1 MLSTPPPPQTFKEVL
16 GKLDMKDP
24 RSTAVREHLKGEED
38 TAKVA
43 KVVRVVK
50 IKKTE
55 GAITKKKNSLVEQEL
70 NVKKTLKSK
79 ECKEIYS
86 GAQQTRRWQR
96 TRGRRTLSAIRTKQ
110 KCVEQ
115 HTN

>member
-24 RSTAVREHLKGEED
+24 RSTAVREHLEGEED

-43 KVVRVVK
+43 TVVRVVK

-55 GAITKKKNSLVEQEL
+55 GAITKKKNSLVENLKRKRSEPGAGAECEEDTE
-70 NVKKTLKSK
+70 VKRK
-79 ECKEIYS
+79 
-86 GAQQTRRWQR
+86 
-96 TRGRRTLSAIRTKQ
+96 
-110 KCVEQ
+110 
-115 HTN
+115 